1 MSSGLPLISRLLAFS
16 IPSKIKP
23 PHPVFFNSPAKII
36 PGPVIFF
43 SFPAII
49 IPLPVFLFSIPAKII
64 PLPVFLFSIP
74 AKIIHTPS
82 VFFEYP
88 GTRISEQLYTDKID
102 KKNLFKKNFDP
113 GVDFF
118 FMTVHFLLRDGLTC
132 INLYTGTH

>member
-64 PLPVFLFSIP
+64 
-74 AKIIHTPS
+74 HTPS

-102 KKNLFKKNFDP
+102 KKNLFKKKLILELIFS
-113 GVDFF
+113 
-118 FMTVHFLLRDGLTC
+118 L
-132 INLYTGTH
+132 